1 MKTLNVDVTNTK
13 PVIDSISPSSV
24 GAGTDSFTLTV
35 LGHDFIPGAQVLF
48 VATPLRI
55 TFFSGTE
62 IHAIITSDLI
72 RTAGTSAINVVNPGG
87 VQSDAGTNLTVTA
100 AVYLIQDIAPKE
112 VFRHGPTVDV
122 EIFGNNIP
130 PTRA

>member
-1 MKTLNVDVTNTK
+1 
-13 PVIDSISPSSV
+13 
-24 GAGTDSFTLTV
+24 
-35 LGHDFIPGAQVLF
+35 
-48 VATPLRI
+48 
-55 TFFSGTE
+55 
-62 IHAIITSDLI
+62 LI

-130 PTRA
+130 TDKSIVVKMNGADLPTGVSVKV